1 MSHTVMV
8 VDDSASV
15 RTIMRMA
22 LERAGFDVVEADDGE
37 AAFEFLD
44 GRPLGV
50 VVCDLAMPRV
60 DGFSFMRYLRQH
72 PRYRFT
78 PLVVLSTDARK
89 ESRDRAR
96 QQGAQVFVH
105 KPCRPAELV
114 SVVQRLCH

>member
-1 MSHTVMV
+1 MSHTVLV
-8 VDDSASV
+8 VDDSPSV

-22 LERAGFDVVEADDGE
+22 LERAGFDVVEAADGE
-37 AAFEFLD
+37 CAFDVLD
-44 GRPLGV
+44 GRALGA

-78 PLVVLSTDARK
+78 PLVVLSNDARN

-96 QQGAQVFVH
+96 EQGAQAYVH
-105 KPCRPAELV
+105 KPCRPADLV
-114 SVVQRLCH
+114 AVVQRLCH